1 MITCFYCQSQNP
13 PDVLVCS
20 VCSRDIAIPAS
31 LITER
36 DQLASKRDALREELR
51 RVCEQID
58 ALRPSKPRR
67 DV

>member
-1 MITCFYCQSQNP
+1 MITCFYCQHQNP
-13 PDVLVCS
+13 PDALVCS

-36 DQLASKRDALREELR
+36 DQLTRKRDALREELR
-51 RVCEQID
+51 SVRAQID
-58 ALRPSKPRR
+58 ALRPAKPRR